1 MNGGSHPISPSKQP
15 KMPQVKEECEPPS
28 EQLANMMNGHHNT
41 DDNSQ
46 FNGTGNFFE
55 KGTNI

>member
-1 MNGGSHPISPSKQP
+1 
-15 KMPQVKEECEPPS
+15 MPQVKEECEPPS

-46 FNGTGNFFE
+46 FNGTGAFFCNRN
-55 KGTNI
+55 KNITAQMYVK